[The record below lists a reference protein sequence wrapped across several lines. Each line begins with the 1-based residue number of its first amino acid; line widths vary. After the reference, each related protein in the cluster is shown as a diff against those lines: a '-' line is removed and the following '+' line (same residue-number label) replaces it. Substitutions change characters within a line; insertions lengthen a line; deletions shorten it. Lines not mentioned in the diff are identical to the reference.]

1 MGATAATLNSR
12 GFSQAALILHV
23 LHEPYMWSDADKLE
37 SRSLGCS
44 LLTLLGGLLFHGLG
58 EMAGTGGTRP
68 AVAWLVSGLVLLAN
82 LLVLHK
88 FLRIVL
94 SGVWSILHGPSSS
107 LSRQY

>member
-1 MGATAATLNSR
+1 MVPHLYALPLIRATATACS
-12 GFSQAALILHV
+12 S
-23 LHEPYMWSDADKLE
+23 
-37 SRSLGCS
+37 CS